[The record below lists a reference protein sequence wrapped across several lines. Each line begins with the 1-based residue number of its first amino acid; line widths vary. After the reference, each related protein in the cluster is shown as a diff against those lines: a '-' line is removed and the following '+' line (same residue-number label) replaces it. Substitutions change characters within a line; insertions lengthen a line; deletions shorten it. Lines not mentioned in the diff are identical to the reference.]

1 MTNTEQDQ
9 IITRIAKQMA
19 DDIDKEVL
27 WGAFEKSGWTRVSAP
42 HLKSREDY
50 VDMADWLESNCKSSY
65 DRRGGEVIFK
75 DAKDAFWFILKW
87 GCK

>member
-1 MTNTEQDQ
+1 MNSIEQDQ
-9 IITRIAKQMA
+9 IISGIAKQMA

-27 WGAFEKSGWTRVSAP
+27 WGMFEGMGWTRVSIP
-42 HLKSREDY
+42 LQKSREAY
-50 VDMADWLESNCKSSY
+50 VDLADWLDIYCKHEY

-75 DAKDAFWFILKW
+75 DAKDAFWFTLKW